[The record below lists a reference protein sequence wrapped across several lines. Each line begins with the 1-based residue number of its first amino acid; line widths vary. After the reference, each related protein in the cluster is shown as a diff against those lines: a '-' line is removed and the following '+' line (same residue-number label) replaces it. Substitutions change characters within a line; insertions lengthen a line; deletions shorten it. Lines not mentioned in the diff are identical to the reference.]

1 MTHRNPRA
9 RGFALLV
16 VMMIVAVV
24 ALGAAALL
32 DLVNV
37 DIGVAAEHRKILAA
51 ESASVG
57 ALLETVIDP
66 SLGRRLPTPTA
77 PDLQTRLVERSGGA
91 YIRDPDGV
99 YSTVPMDPDDSMY
112 IENVGTNLE
121 DGYESEV
128 TLVRINEPID
138 STLSLPKAV
147 FEVRTK
153 ATISGGDASSETRA
167 LLYRYVIADTETQN
181 QRHGR

>member
-77 PDLQTRLVERSGGA
+77 VM
-91 YIRDPDGV
+91 
-99 YSTVPMDPDDSMY
+99 TV
-112 IENVGTNLE
+112 
-121 DGYESEV
+121 
-128 TLVRINEPID
+128 
-138 STLSLPKAV
+138 
-147 FEVRTK
+147 
-153 ATISGGDASSETRA
+153 
-167 LLYRYVIADTETQN
+167 
-181 QRHGR
+181 